1 MLFLI
6 SECVAFS
13 DTTWQPS
20 YFGGID
26 RGTVVAVTNGTAP
39 LSGNFRL
46 SYAGRAWE
54 DEAVT
59 EPISVF
65 ATPGQ
70 VKAAVEALPTLG
82 SNSVIVTR
90 SKDKSPQAELAWSIT
105 FVPSAG
111 ASGDLPLLSVDKA
124 SSNIGGTD
132 AEVYT
137 STLAN
142 GLSPLFGTF
151 DLSLSKAQG
160 AAAEAPLTIAHDAE
174 PSAVRDAV
182 LALPSLR
189 DAGVSLDV
197 TRDGPGAGGAYAW
210 TLTFAAAAQT
220 SGAGPGSSRGPL
232 GAGAGGGAA
241 VGRRSDDQPASG

>member
-1 MLFLI
+1 MVKVDRIAVNETRTVQVTTTGPGSSNSTVRTNATRSKVVEADGTPRWYYTHERSFVA
-6 SECVAFS
+6 SEWEIEFVTRGGDQPLLTALWAGGTSDTLSAGGKFPTPAACLTDCTAFS

-111 ASGDLPLLSVDKA
+111 ASGGA
-124 SSNIGGTD
+124 S
-132 AEVYT
+132 
-137 STLAN
+137 N
-142 GLSPLFGTF
+142 G
-151 DLSLSKAQG
+151 
-160 AAAEAPLTIAHDAE
+160 
-174 PSAVRDAV
+174 
-182 LALPSLR
+182 
-189 DAGVSLDV
+189 
-197 TRDGPGAGGAYAW
+197 
-210 TLTFAAAAQT
+210 
-220 SGAGPGSSRGPL
+220 
-232 GAGAGGGAA
+232 
-241 VGRRSDDQPASG
+241 